1 MKNLKFITLL
11 FILFIII
18 IGYIALNMPL
28 FDITNIIIKGNNLLS
43 QNDIVSYSNIK
54 KGENIFKV
62 NSKEII
68 KNLLRNSRIK
78 EANIK
83 RVFPSTILISVS
95 ERNNFAALYFLG
107 SFVTIDKEGIV
118 LEVKQDM
125 KNTSTPVI
133 TGIEVVECN
142 PKETVKLKDN
152 NKLEAI
158 KETVF
163 LMDKY
168 EIIELV
174 SEINIEDVND
184 IRIYF
189 IKGIEARVSANENIE
204 EKIYMLKNIIID
216 IIKNDR
222 GQGYIEMRGI
232 KDPVFYPINK

>member
-1 MKNLKFITLL
+1 MS
-11 FILFIII
+11 
-18 IGYIALNMPL
+18 L

-142 PKETVKLKDN
+142 PKKTVKLKDN